1 MARASVVVDN
11 NEFDL
16 NDNALDKKDI
26 NYNQRDGEEDHFQRV
41 NLTNRIHTQHLRE
54 LKSSSAVSRLGL

>member
-26 NYNQRDGEEDHFQRV
+26 NHNQRDGEEDHIQRV